1 MKNKQK
7 GFIVPLLI
15 GIVILLLIGGGVYFY
30 LNNNK
35 IENQKLNNSSL
46 STTYKNN
53 LFGYELTV
61 QPEWHISEFVSKKI
75 DTSLFMMN
83 LYNSVGCDINT
94 FIEKDDYET
103 ALPKLQECLKK
114 SPDLIKIDSEYKDFE
129 KSWTLET
136 THNIFI
142 TKLSSTDEQKLT
154 LADLLTAESSLPK
167 GSFILMRP
175 FDSDMSFKE
184 ATSTKSGTK
193 KSFYF
198 LGDNTK
204 SYLVDWR
211 DTKLSSMGLI
221 LSIPISSEI
230 NMLYA
235 GGKIQTIT
243 VISTAGVGTQ
253 EEKDF
258 FNTLNSFKLNKLL

>member
-15 GIVILLLIGGGVYFY
+15 GIVFLLLIGGGVYFY
-30 LNNNK
+30 SQNNK
-35 IENQKLNNSSL
+35 SINQKPNNILL
-46 STTYKNN
+46 SNYKNS

-61 QPEWHISEFVSKKI
+61 QPEWHISEVMSKKL
-75 DTSLFMMN
+75 DTSLVMMN

-103 ALPKLQECLKK
+103 ALPKLQECLKN
-114 SPDLIKIDSEYKDFE
+114 SPDSMKIESEYKDFE

-136 THNIFI
+136 AHNIFI
-142 TKLSSTDEQKLT
+142 TKLSSVDEQKLPVG
-154 LADLLTAESSLPK
+154 DLLTTGSSLSK

-193 KSFYF
+193 KSFYS

-204 SYLVDWR
+204 SYLTDWR
-211 DTKLSSMGLI
+211 NTKLSSMGLI

-258 FNTLNSFKLNKLL
+258 FKTLDSFKLNK